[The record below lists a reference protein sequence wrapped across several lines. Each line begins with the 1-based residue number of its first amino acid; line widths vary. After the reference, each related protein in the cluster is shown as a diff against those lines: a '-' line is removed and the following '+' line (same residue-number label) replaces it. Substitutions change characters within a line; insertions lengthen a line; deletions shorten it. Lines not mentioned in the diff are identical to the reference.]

1 MYRKNIVKVTAVIL
15 AAMMT
20 VSLAGCGAATATETD
35 AEIASVIDSA
45 DEEQDTL
52 ERTLTSSSFGSGA
65 EDADKVETVY
75 VTSDANGAVNEV
87 IVSDWLKNTDGSA
100 NIIDATTLN
109 DIVNVKGKETYKDNG
124 DGTISWNANGSDIYY
139 QGYSDQQ
146 LPVEV
151 SVSYTL
157 DGKEVTPEEIAG
169 ASGHVTIR
177 FDYTNNAVET
187 VDIGGEET
195 EIKVPF
201 AMVSGA
207 MLDTDKFTNVEVTN
221 GKAISDANRLVVV
234 GMALP
239 GLKESLALDEDKLD
253 ELELSDSDISIP
265 EYVEI
270 SADTTDFEL
279 GMTLTMA
286 SSDILNDLG
295 LGQLTDTEAI
305 DDMET
310 DMSLLSDGTE
320 RLVSGAGE
328 LANGAISLK
337 DGTSQLYDGAGQLYD
352 GTVSLTEG
360 VSTLYDGVSAYTDG
374 ASQVNDGAQQLATG
388 ASQLA
393 AGANTAK
400 EGSAQLRSAME
411 SGDIVGNANALAAGA
426 GQVSEGAGSLA
437 SGAASLNDG
446 AAQVS
451 AGASQLASELPSL
464 QAGVDSLCDQSAA
477 MASALGSVGA
487 DLSAAASASAGIDV
501 NAIDAGS
508 LIALSQALPSMV
520 QAGIITSEQAAS
532 IGASLNAIGPSLQA
546 MSAVSASL
554 VHAGETLQP
563 YAATDPAAAAA
574 QMQALK
580 DGAAAAVNGANAL
593 AEGASQV
600 ASGTAQ
606 VSEGA
611 GTLASGASQVATGA
625 GALAEGVGQVYG
637 GVVSLDDGLGT
648 LAGGAGELSTG
659 ATDLYNG
666 TSTLVSNN
674 ASLLGG
680 VDELKTGAGSLSS
693 GAKDL
698 SDGAKSLYDGAGEL
712 DGGAAKLAEGV
723 NQLNDG
729 IVKLDEEGIQK
740 LSEAFD
746 GSLDN
751 FVQRVSAVDKA
762 GREYTSFTG
771 STGDMTGSVKFIIK
785 TDAVKSDDWH

>member
-1 MYRKNIVKVTAVIL
+1 MIMYRKNISRVTAVIL

-35 AEIASVIDSA
+35 AEIAKVIDSA
-45 DEEQDTL
+45 DEEKNTL
-52 ERTLTSSSFGSGA
+52 EKTLTSSSFGSGS

-75 VTSDANGAVNEV
+75 VASDATGAVNEI

-100 NIIDATTLN
+100 NITDTTSLN
-109 DIVNVKGKETYKDNG
+109 NIVNVKGRETYKDNG

-169 ASGHVTIR
+169 QSGHVTIR
-177 FDYTNNAVET
+177 FDYTNNATET
-187 VDIGGEET
+187 VEIGGEDT

-239 GLKESLALDEDKLD
+239 GLKESLALDQDKLD
-253 ELELSDSDISIP
+253 KLELADTDISIP

-270 SADTTDFEL
+270 SADTTHFEL

-286 SSDILNDLG
+286 SSDVLNDLG

-320 RLVSGAGE
+320 RLVNGAGE
-328 LANGAISLK
+328 LADGAISLK

-374 ASQVNDGAQQLATG
+374 ASQVNDGAAQLATG

-393 AGANTAK
+393 EGANTAK
-400 EGSAQLRSAME
+400 AGSAQLRSAME

-437 SGAASLNDG
+437 SGAASLNEG
-446 AAQVS
+446 AASLS
-451 AGASQLASELPSL
+451 AGASQLASELPAL
-464 QAGVDSLCDQSAA
+464 QAGVDSLCDQSATMAGALAGAAA
-477 MASALGSVGA
+477 MGNSISGIQTAASQIDGDSLQVLAANLGAIAEAEIITPEQAQAIGNSISAIGQ
-487 DLSAAASASAGIDV
+487 LSAGLNGLSESAD
-501 NAIDAGS
+501 
-508 LIALSQALPSMV
+508 
-520 QAGIITSEQAAS
+520 
-532 IGASLNAIGPSLQA
+532 SLQA
-546 MSAVSASL
+546 
-554 VHAGETLQP
+554 LQGMD
-563 YAATDPAAAAA
+563 ANAAAE
-574 QMQALK
+574 QMQALRA
-580 DGAAAAVNGANAL
+580 GAAAAVEGANAL

-600 ASGTAQ
+600 AAGTAQ

-659 ATDLYNG
+659 ASDLYNG
-666 TSTLVSNN
+666 TSTLISNN

-680 VDELKTGAGSLSS
+680 VDELKTGAISLSG
-693 GAKDL
+693 GAKD
-698 SDGAKSLYDGAGEL
+698 LYDGAGEL
-712 DGGAAKLAEGV
+712 DGGAARLAAGV

-771 STGDMTGSVKFIIK
+771 NTGDKTGSVKFIIK
-785 TDAVKSDDWH
+785 TDGISSDI